1 MAIKNNPL
9 PMAKI
14 LYFSTLV
21 DKLGHSSEEVTLP
34 ASVTDVGVLLA
45 WLRARGGNWETA
57 LGGKAVHVTLNRQFA
72 EIGAAVD
79 NNMEIAII
87 PARAR

>member
-1 MAIKNNPL
+1 
-9 PMAKI
+9 MAKI

-34 ASVTDVGVLLA
+34 ASVTDVGALLA
-45 WLRARGGNWETA
+45 WLRARGGNWETT
-57 LGGKAVHVTLNRQFA
+57 LGETAVHVTLNQQFA
-72 EIGAAVD
+72 EIGAAVAVN
-79 NNMEIAII
+79 NNMEITII